1 MNVNKLAVV
10 LTGLSMSAWI
20 GISLTQ
26 ISFTDIAGMGAGSIN
41 GRVADLIAD
50 EENKEFSFS
59 SKYSSTANKCKVYG
73 SKCP

>member
-59 SKYSSTANKCKVYG
+59 SQYS
-73 SKCP
+73 